1 MTPPILSRR
10 KWKLHAHD
18 QHIVIVNGRQERLAH
33 PLMKAFLWALYL
45 PDYPN
50 ITVEIHIS
58 DKYKPDVV
66 AFPGAMGQREGKPV
80 FWGEAGQVGLEKIR
94 SLARRYPTTHLA
106 IAKWETRLDPLV
118 QIVTD
123 AIDGL
128 DRSAPFDLLNFSE
141 DSAER
146 FIDDDGHIR
155 LTHADVEWLR
165 LGDTPV

>member
-10 KWKLHAHD
+10 KWKLYAHD

-50 ITVEIHIS
+50 ITVEIRIG

-66 AFPGAMGQREGKPV
+66 AFPGALGQREGKPV
-80 FWGEAGQVGLEKIR
+80 FWGEAGQVGMAKIR

-106 IAKWETRLDPLV
+106 IAKWETRLAPLAE
-118 QIVTD
+118 IVAD
-123 AIDGL
+123 ALDGV
-128 DRSAPFDLLNFSE
+128 DRSAPFDLLNFPA

-146 FIDDDGHIR
+146 FIDEHGNIS
-155 LTHADVEWLR
+155 LTQADVEWLR
-165 LGDTPV
+165 LGNTAV